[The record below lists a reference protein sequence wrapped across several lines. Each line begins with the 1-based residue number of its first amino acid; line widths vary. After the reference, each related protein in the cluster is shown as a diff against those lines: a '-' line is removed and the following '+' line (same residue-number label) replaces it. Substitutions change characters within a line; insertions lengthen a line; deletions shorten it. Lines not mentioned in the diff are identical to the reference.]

1 MVILVKLL
9 IVAAAVTVAVVFLCP
24 KPRFVIQVAAG
35 KVCIKSSR
43 VPKKFLDDCQNLIC
57 ECNVQKATIKGVSK
71 SGRVSLRFS
80 REIPNEY
87 HQRFRNV
94 WKLHT

>member
-1 MVILVKLL
+1 VVVVVEFL
-9 IVAAAVTVAVVFLCP
+9 IVAVIVAAGIVVLCP
-24 KPRFVIQVAAG
+24 KPRFVIQVTAG
-35 KVCIKSSR
+35 KAHIKSGR
-43 VPKKFLDDCQNLIC
+43 VPKKFLDDCQNLISD
-57 ECNVQKATIKGVSK
+57 CNVQKATIKGVSK
-71 SGRVSLRFS
+71 SGRVSLKFS